1 MNEILYQMKDL
12 KAITL
17 YLFIPFDLQLNMFA
31 MKNENEGTISLLTK
45 LRVIETGV
53 IDIIE
58 EKLVT
63 LLHERV
69 VKKVMTP
76 LMNRLTEIVDK
87 DGELYDII
95 LNDDENFVENYLSPL
110 ILKYIK
116 NYFIANT
123 STIEK
128 IYREVADELTSKDDE
143 QHPLG

>member
-17 YLFIPFDLQLNMFA
+17 YLFIPIDLQLNMYV
-31 MKNENEGTISLLTK
+31 KNENEGTFSLLTE

-69 VKKVMTP
+69 VKKVMPP

-95 LNDDENFVENYLSPL
+95 LNDDEKFVENYLSPL

>member
-17 YLFIPFDLQLNMFA
+17 YLFIPIDLQLNMFV
-31 MKNENEGTISLLTK
+31 MKNENDGTISLLTK
-45 LRVIETGV
+45 LRVIVTGA

-63 LLHERV
+63 LLHEWV
-69 VKKVMTP
+69 VKKVMPP
-76 LMNRLTEIVDK
+76 LMNRLTELVDK

-128 IYREVADELTSKDDE
+128 IYREVADELTPKDDE

>member
-17 YLFIPFDLQLNMFA
+17 YLFIPIDLQLNMFV

-69 VKKVMTP
+69 VKKVMPP

-95 LNDDENFVENYLSPL
+95 LNDDEKFVENYLSPL

-128 IYREVADELTSKDDE
+128 IYREVADELTI
-143 QHPLG
+143 QGR

>member
-17 YLFIPFDLQLNMFA
+17 YLFIPIDLQLNMFV

-69 VKKVMTP
+69 VTKVMPP

-95 LNDDENFVENYLSPL
+95 LNDDEKFVENYLSPL

>member
-17 YLFIPFDLQLNMFA
+17 YLFIPIDLQLNMFV

-69 VKKVMTP
+69 VKKVMPP
-76 LMNRLTEIVDK
+76 LMNKLTEIVDE

-128 IYREVADELTSKDDE
+128 IYREVADELTI
-143 QHPLG
+143 QGR

>member
-17 YLFIPFDLQLNMFA
+17 YLFIPIDLQLKMYV
-31 MKNENEGTISLLTK
+31 KNENEGTFSLLTE
-45 LRVIETGV
+45 LRLIETGV

-69 VKKVMTP
+69 VKKVMPP
-76 LMNRLTEIVDK
+76 LMNKLTEIVDK

-95 LNDDENFVENYLSPL
+95 LNDDEKFVENYLSPL

>member
-17 YLFIPFDLQLNMFA
+17 YLFIPIDLQLNMFA

-69 VKKVMTP
+69 VKKVMPP

-95 LNDDENFVENYLSPL
+95 LNDDEKFVENYLSPL

>member
-17 YLFIPFDLQLNMFA
+17 YLFIPIDLQLKMYV
-31 MKNENEGTISLLTK
+31 KNENEGMFSLLTE

-76 LMNRLTEIVDK
+76 LMNRLTEIVDE

-95 LNDDENFVENYLSPL
+95 LNDDEKFVENYLSPL

>member
-17 YLFIPFDLQLNMFA
+17 YLFIPIDLQLNMFV

-69 VKKVMTP
+69 VKKVMPP
-76 LMNRLTEIVDK
+76 LMNKLTEIVDE

>member
-17 YLFIPFDLQLNMFA
+17 YLFIPIDLQLNMFV

-69 VKKVMTP
+69 VKKVMPP
-76 LMNRLTEIVDK
+76 LMNRLTEIVDE

>member
-17 YLFIPFDLQLNMFA
+17 YLFIPIDLQLNMFA

-95 LNDDENFVENYLSPL
+95 LNDDEKFVENYLSPL

-143 QHPLG
+143 QYPLG

>member
-17 YLFIPFDLQLNMFA
+17 YLFIPIDLQLNMFV

-69 VKKVMTP
+69 VTKVMPP

-95 LNDDENFVENYLSPL
+95 
-110 ILKYIK
+110 
-116 NYFIANT
+116 
-123 STIEK
+123 
-128 IYREVADELTSKDDE
+128 
-143 QHPLG
+143 

>member
-1 MNEILYQMKDL
+1 M
-12 KAITL
+12 
-17 YLFIPFDLQLNMFA
+17 
-31 MKNENEGTISLLTK
+31 S
-45 LRVIETGV
+45 
-53 IDIIE
+53 
-58 EKLVT
+58 
-63 LLHERV
+63 
-69 VKKVMTP
+69 P

-95 LNDDENFVENYLSPL
+95 LNDDEKFVENYLSPL

>member
-17 YLFIPFDLQLNMFA
+17 YLFIPIDLQLNMFA

-63 LLHERV
+63 LLHQRV
-69 VKKVMTP
+69 VTKVMPP

-95 LNDDENFVENYLSPL
+95 LNDDEKFVENYLSPL

>member
-17 YLFIPFDLQLNMFA
+17 YLFIPIDLQLNMFV
-31 MKNENEGTISLLTK
+31 KENENEGTISLLTK

-69 VKKVMTP
+69 VKKVMPP

-95 LNDDENFVENYLSPL
+95 LNDDEKFVENYLSPL

>member
-17 YLFIPFDLQLNMFA
+17 YLFIPIDLQLNMFA
-31 MKNENEGTISLLTK
+31 MKNENEGTISLLTE

-69 VKKVMTP
+69 VKKVMSP
-76 LMNRLTEIVDK
+76 LMNRLTEIVDE

-95 LNDDENFVENYLSPL
+95 LNDDEKFVENYLSPL

>member
-1 MNEILYQMKDL
+1 MNEILYQMKDS

-17 YLFIPFDLQLNMFA
+17 YLFIPIDLQLNMFV
-31 MKNENEGTISLLTK
+31 KENENEGTISLLTK

-69 VKKVMTP
+69 VTKVMPP

-95 LNDDENFVENYLSPL
+95 LNDDEKFVENYLSPL

>member
-17 YLFIPFDLQLNMFA
+17 YLFIPIDLQLKMYV
-31 MKNENEGTISLLTK
+31 KNENEGTFSLLTE

-76 LMNRLTEIVDK
+76 LMNRLTEIVDE
-87 DGELYDII
+87 DRELYDII

>member
-17 YLFIPFDLQLNMFA
+17 YLFIPIDLQLKMYV
-31 MKNENEGTISLLTK
+31 KNENEGTFSLLTE

-76 LMNRLTEIVDK
+76 LMNRLTEIVDE

>member
-17 YLFIPFDLQLNMFA
+17 YLFIPIDLQLNMFA

-69 VKKVMTP
+69 VKKVMSP
-76 LMNRLTEIVDK
+76 LMNRLTEIVDE

>member
-17 YLFIPFDLQLNMFA
+17 YLCIPIDLQLNMFVK
-31 MKNENEGTISLLTK
+31 KNENEGTISLLTK

-69 VKKVMTP
+69 VKKVMPP

>member
-17 YLFIPFDLQLNMFA
+17 YLFIPIDLQLKMYV
-31 MKNENEGTISLLTK
+31 KNENEGTFSLLTE
-45 LRVIETGV
+45 LRLIETGV

-69 VKKVMTP
+69 VKKVMPP
-76 LMNRLTEIVDK
+76 LMNKLTEIVDG

>member
-17 YLFIPFDLQLNMFA
+17 YLFIPIDLQLNMFV

>member
-17 YLFIPFDLQLNMFA
+17 YLFIPIDLQLNMFA

-69 VKKVMTP
+69 VKKVMPP
-76 LMNRLTEIVDK
+76 LMNRLTEIVDE

>member
-17 YLFIPFDLQLNMFA
+17 YLFIPIDLQLKMYV
-31 MKNENEGTISLLTK
+31 KNENEGTFSLLTE

-69 VKKVMTP
+69 VKKVMPP

-95 LNDDENFVENYLSPL
+95 LNDDEKFVENYLSPL

>member
-17 YLFIPFDLQLNMFA
+17 YLFIPIDLQLNMFA

-76 LMNRLTEIVDK
+76 LMNRLTEIVDE

-143 QHPLG
+143 QYPLG

>member
-17 YLFIPFDLQLNMFA
+17 YLFIPIDLQLNMFA

-69 VKKVMTP
+69 VTKVMPP

-95 LNDDENFVENYLSPL
+95 LNDDEKFVENYLSPL

>member
-1 MNEILYQMKDL
+1 MNEILYQMKDS

-17 YLFIPFDLQLNMFA
+17 YLFIPIDLQLNMFV

-69 VKKVMTP
+69 VTKVMPP

>member
-17 YLFIPFDLQLNMFA
+17 YLFIPIDLQLNMFV

-69 VKKVMTP
+69 VKKVMPP
-76 LMNRLTEIVDK
+76 LMNKLTEIVDE

-143 QHPLG
+143 QYPLG

>member
-1 MNEILYQMKDL
+1 
-12 KAITL
+12 
-17 YLFIPFDLQLNMFA
+17 

-76 LMNRLTEIVDK
+76 LMNRLTEIVDE

-95 LNDDENFVENYLSPL
+95 LNDDENFVENCLSPL

>member
-17 YLFIPFDLQLNMFA
+17 YLFIPIDLQLKMYV
-31 MKNENEGTISLLTK
+31 KNENEGTFSLLTE

-69 VKKVMTP
+69 VKKVMPP
-76 LMNRLTEIVDK
+76 LMNRLTEIVDE

-143 QHPLG
+143 QHPLD

>member
-17 YLFIPFDLQLNMFA
+17 YLFIPIDLQLKMYV
-31 MKNENEGTISLLTK
+31 KNENEGTFSLLTE

-76 LMNRLTEIVDK
+76 LMNRLTEIVDE

-95 LNDDENFVENYLSPL
+95 LNNDENFVENYLSPL

>member
-17 YLFIPFDLQLNMFA
+17 YLFIPIDLQLKMYV
-31 MKNENEGTISLLTK
+31 KNENEGTFSLLTE

-69 VKKVMTP
+69 VKKVMSP
-76 LMNRLTEIVDK
+76 LMNRLTEIVDE

>member
-17 YLFIPFDLQLNMFA
+17 YLFIPIDLQLNMFV

-69 VKKVMTP
+69 VKKVMPP

-128 IYREVADELTSKDDE
+128 IYREVADELTI
-143 QHPLG
+143 QGR

>member
-17 YLFIPFDLQLNMFA
+17 YLFIPIDLQLNMFV

-76 LMNRLTEIVDK
+76 LMNRLTEIVDE

>member
-17 YLFIPFDLQLNMFA
+17 YLFIPIDLQLKMYV
-31 MKNENEGTISLLTK
+31 KNENEGTFSLLTE

-69 VKKVMTP
+69 VKKVMSP
-76 LMNRLTEIVDK
+76 LMNRLTEIVDE

-95 LNDDENFVENYLSPL
+95 LNNDENFVENYLSPL

>member
-17 YLFIPFDLQLNMFA
+17 YLFIPIDLQLKMHV
-31 MKNENEGTISLLTK
+31 KNENKGTFSLLTK

-69 VKKVMTP
+69 VKKVMPP

-95 LNDDENFVENYLSPL
+95 LNDDEKFVENYLSPL

>member
-17 YLFIPFDLQLNMFA
+17 YLFIPIDLQLNMFV

-69 VKKVMTP
+69 VKKVMPP

-95 LNDDENFVENYLSPL
+95 LNDDEKFVENYLSPL